1 VGNDEYLRL
10 CLSLMNADSEAEVID
25 ILTKANLWDE
35 PDAWRYYGDYENNY
49 NTIGNQQGKPDAAL
63 VEKLVNS
70 IDARLLLDCL
80 ARGIDPES
88 PLAPQSIREAVAL
101 FFENSSPPHKGSAG
115 RLKNWTVAKRTEVS
129 KGITLTATGFGPS
142 QGNPCLTIAD
152 CGEGQ
157 TPTMM
162 PKTFLS
168 LTKSNKLRIPFV
180 QGKFNMGGTGAL
192 KFCGYNNIQLIVS
205 KRPPVLVNNTS
216 NPSDSQWGFSV
227 VRRENPEGNRRSS
240 VYTYLA
246 PLNADIKPKQGEVL
260 RFSADTLPL
269 FPEGTEPYARE
280 SEWGTLVKLYEY
292 ALQGRSHILMKDG
305 LLRRVDLLLPELAL
319 PIRFYECR
327 ENYTKKGHGGSHE
340 TTVYGL
346 SVRLEDD
353 KQKNLEQDVQSSFL
367 ISVGDQQ
374 IRATV
379 FAFKKD
385 RADTYRKNEGI
396 IFTINGQTHGHL
408 GTDFFRRRSVNLPLL
423 KDSLLVILDCTS
435 FSNRA
440 REDLFMN
447 SRDRLSGG
455 NLRVELEHA
464 LEDLLKNHQGLRDL
478 KEKRRKEELE
488 SKLSDNK
495 PLEGIL
501 EKILKNSPSLA
512 TLLLQGTRLST
523 PFKPDK
529 VRADGKPYKGKK
541 YPTYFRFKGKDY
553 GKELVRDC
561 HINMRCRVSFE
572 TDATND
578 YFNRDDDKGEFS
590 LSLMVKNK
598 WQPVTGFAINLFNGI
613 GTLSF
618 RLPAD
623 CSVGDALSYKTM
635 VDDPVQI
642 NPFENKLSVNIKE
655 EVQRQ
660 GGKTSRRKPPGSE
673 KGPERDKP
681 AGIALP
687 NITEIYADDWIKQ
700 SPPFDKFTAL
710 RVINGGSIDDEPG
723 EDDTQNAYYFHIN
736 MDNVFLQQELK
747 RGKTDDSICRT
758 RFSCGMVLIGLALLQ
773 DDLQQ
778 QDKGRE
784 EAAASEE
791 DKEVPIEDRIEQ
803 FTKAVAPIL
812 LPTIE
817 SLGGLE
823 VEIG

>member
-1 VGNDEYLRL
+1 
-10 CLSLMNADSEAEVID
+10 
-25 ILTKANLWDE
+25 
-35 PDAWRYYGDYENNY
+35 
-49 NTIGNQQGKPDAAL
+49 
-63 VEKLVNS
+63 
-70 IDARLLLDCL
+70 
-80 ARGIDPES
+80 
-88 PLAPQSIREAVAL
+88 
-101 FFENSSPPHKGSAG
+101 
-115 RLKNWTVAKRTEVS
+115 
-129 KGITLTATGFGPS
+129 
-142 QGNPCLTIAD
+142 
-152 CGEGQ
+152 
-157 TPTMM
+157 
-162 PKTFLS
+162 
-168 LTKSNKLRIPFV
+168 
-180 QGKFNMGGTGAL
+180 MGGTGAL

-408 GTDFFRRRSVNLPLL
+408 GTDFFRCRSVNLPLL

-512 TLLLQGTRLST
+512 TLLLQGT
-523 PFKPDK
+523 
-529 VRADGKPYKGKK
+529 
-541 YPTYFRFKGKDY
+541 
-553 GKELVRDC
+553 
-561 HINMRCRVSFE
+561 
-572 TDATND
+572 
-578 YFNRDDDKGEFS
+578 
-590 LSLMVKNK
+590 
-598 WQPVTGFAINLFNGI
+598 
-613 GTLSF
+613 
-618 RLPAD
+618 
-623 CSVGDALSYKTM
+623 
-635 VDDPVQI
+635 
-642 NPFENKLSVNIKE
+642 
-655 EVQRQ
+655 
-660 GGKTSRRKPPGSE
+660 
-673 KGPERDKP
+673 
-681 AGIALP
+681 
-687 NITEIYADDWIKQ
+687 
-700 SPPFDKFTAL
+700 
-710 RVINGGSIDDEPG
+710 
-723 EDDTQNAYYFHIN
+723 
-736 MDNVFLQQELK
+736 
-747 RGKTDDSICRT
+747 
-758 RFSCGMVLIGLALLQ
+758 
-773 DDLQQ
+773 
-778 QDKGRE
+778 
-784 EAAASEE
+784 
-791 DKEVPIEDRIEQ
+791 
-803 FTKAVAPIL
+803 
-812 LPTIE
+812 
-817 SLGGLE
+817 
-823 VEIG
+823 